1 MFPHNI
7 LLSKLGRYEFEGWTV
22 LWMKNWLQHWIQR
35 VVINGCVWMEITVAC
50 VLQGSVLGLILF
62 NIFINDM
69 DSWG

>member
-1 MFPHNI
+1 MDEELAAALDPE
-7 LLSKLGRYEFEGWTV
+7 SGD
-22 LWMKNWLQHWIQR
+22 
-35 VVINGCVWMEITVAC
+35 WMEITVAC